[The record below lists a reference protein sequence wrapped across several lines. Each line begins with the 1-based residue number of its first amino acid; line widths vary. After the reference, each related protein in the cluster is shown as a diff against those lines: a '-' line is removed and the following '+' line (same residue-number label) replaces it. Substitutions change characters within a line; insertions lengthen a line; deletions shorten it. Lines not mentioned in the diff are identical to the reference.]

1 VTWVTNNWE
10 QVIELTLG
18 HLLLTVPSV
27 AISLL
32 VALPLGRLAHRRRRV
47 GGALL
52 ATATLLYAVPALPLL
67 IVIPVVFG
75 TPLRSPATMIV
86 ALSIYGVALLVRSVT
101 DGFGSVD
108 RQVRDAAVAI
118 GHSPSSVLW
127 RVDLPLATPVILAGL
142 RVATVS
148 TVGLVTIGAL
158 IGVPSLGTLLTDGFQ
173 RGIVAEVATGVMV
186 TVALALLLDAL
197 LILAG
202 RALTPW
208 TRSLSQTRGPASLEV
223 RR

>member
-1 VTWVTNNWE
+1 
-10 QVIELTLG
+10 
-18 HLLLTVPSV
+18 
-27 AISLL
+27 
-32 VALPLGRLAHRRRRV
+32 
-47 GGALL
+47 
-52 ATATLLYAVPALPLL
+52 
-67 IVIPVVFG
+67 
-75 TPLRSPATMIV
+75 M
-86 ALSIYGVALLVRSVT
+86 
-101 DGFGSVD
+101 
-108 RQVRDAAVAI
+108 
-118 GHSPSSVLW
+118 LW

-173 RGIVAEVATGVMV
+173 RGIVAEVATGVAM
-186 TVALALLLDAL
+186 TVALALVLDAL

-208 TRSLSQTRGPASLEV
+208 TRSSSPARGPVALGV

>member
-1 VTWVTNNWE
+1 MTWLTNNWE
-10 QVIELTLG
+10 QVVELTLG

-32 VALPLGRLAHRRRRV
+32 VALPLGRLAHRRPRV

-67 IVIPVVFG
+67 IVIPVIVG

-86 ALSIYGVALLVRSVT
+86 ALSVYGVALLVRSVT

-118 GHSPSSVLW
+118 GHSRSSVLW

-142 RVATVS
+142 RVTTVS

-173 RGIVAEVATGVMV
+173 RGIVAEVATGVIV

-208 TRSLSQTRGPASLEV
+208 TRSLSQARGPAPLEV

>member
-1 VTWVTNNWE
+1 MTWFTNNWE

-32 VALPLGRLAHRRRRV
+32 VALPLGRLAHRRPRV